1 MSYTCKITVGDMGQ
15 NYDSAIARLKAL
27 GVEAVWD
34 KSLKNSPDERKIAEC
49 CYGYDFVIAANER
62 WGADALHACKDT
74 LKLLVRYGIGA
85 DSVDVAAASANGI
98 PVTILPGCNAK
109 AVAEQAVAL
118 MLDCQRLISRQ
129 DREVRGGDYEV
140 QTYLT
145 HALYGKTVGL
155 LGFGN
160 IAKNVVLLL
169 QGFGC
174 RFIAYDVY
182 EDHAFADQHDVRFAP
197 AEQVLRES
205 DIVSVHMPST
215 TQTHW
220 FINRDTLAEMKRTA
234 VLINTARGGL
244 VCTRD
249 LIEALRSG
257 TIAAAGLDVY
267 GDAGSGESVSPEL
280 TVLEN
285 VVLTRHSGAN
295 TYEALDH
302 VTDCAIDAIDDFLH
316 GRPLRGMLNPDALAL
331 HR

>member
-1 MSYTCKITVGDMGQ
+1 M
-15 NYDSAIARLKAL
+15 
-27 GVEAVWD
+27 
-34 KSLKNSPDERKIAEC
+34 
-49 CYGYDFVIAANER
+49 
-62 WGADALHACKDT
+62 
-74 LKLLVRYGIGA
+74 GA

-109 AVAEQAVAL
+109 DVEEQAVAL
-118 MLDCQRLISRQ
+118 MLDCQRLVSRQ

-197 AEQVLRES
+197 AEQVFRES

-220 FINRDTLAEMKRTA
+220 FINRDTLAETDGRSHQYST
-234 VLINTARGGL
+234 RGTGL
-244 VCTRD
+244 HER
-249 LIEALRSG
+249 LG
-257 TIAAAGLDVY
+257 
-267 GDAGSGESVSPEL
+267 
-280 TVLEN
+280 
-285 VVLTRHSGAN
+285 
-295 TYEALDH
+295 
-302 VTDCAIDAIDDFLH
+302 
-316 GRPLRGMLNPDALAL
+316 
-331 HR
+331 